1 MTAATKSP
9 GPLAGLKVIEMGT
22 LIAGPFCGRLLAE
35 FGAEVIK
42 IESPADSKSE
52 GGDPLRKWRKL
63 HDVGGEKTSL
73 WWYAQARNKK
83 SVTINLR
90 EKEGQDIVRKLA
102 AGADILVE
110 NFRPGTLEKWNLG
123 YDALAQMNPKLIM
136 VRLSG
141 FGQTGPYKDRVGFGA
156 IGESMGGMRYI
167 TGYPD
172 RAPVRV
178 GISIGDSLAAMYGVM
193 GALMALHHRHKT
205 GRGQM
210 VDVALYEAVFSMME
224 SMLPEFGMTGFV
236 RERTGASLP
245 GIVPSNTY
253 LCGDKQYVVI
263 GANGDA
269 IFKRMMLAIGR
280 NDLANDA
287 SLADNAGRTART
299 QELDDAIA
307 AWTGANTLDHVVTV
321 LEKAD
326 VPAGRIYSVA
336 DIVKDVQYQARGMI
350 ERHRLGEDVA
360 GNAGNND
367 EILLPGIVPK
377 LSETPGGTRWL
388 GAKLGAHTA
397 EVLREVGYDDV
408 AQAALKARGII

>member
-1 MTAATKSP
+1 MLDATNAM
-9 GPLAGLKVIEMGT
+9 PLDGLKVLEMGT

-42 IESPADSKSE
+42 IESPADARGE

-63 HDVGGEKTSL
+63 HEGTSL

-83 SVTINLR
+83 SVTVNLR

-102 AGADILVE
+102 LEADIIVE

-123 YDALAQMNPKLIM
+123 FDSLSQENPKLIM

-156 IGESMGGMRYI
+156 IGESMGGMRYL

-178 GISIGDSLAAMYGVM
+178 GISIGDSLAAMYGAM

-205 GRGQM
+205 GKGQM

-224 SMLPEFGMTGFV
+224 SMLPEFGMSGFV

-253 LCGDKQYVVI
+253 LCGDGQYVVI
-263 GANGDA
+263 GANGDS

-280 NDLANDA
+280 DDLANDPT
-287 SLADNAGRTART
+287 LVDNAGRTART
-299 QELDDAIA
+299 EVLDAAIG
-307 AWTGANTLDHVVTV
+307 AWTGANNLTQVLAV

-326 VPAGRIYSVA
+326 VPSGRIYSIA
-336 DIVKDVQYQARGMI
+336 DIVADMQYQARGMI
-350 ERHRLGEDVA
+350 EKHELGDNKDV
-360 GNAGNND
+360 
-367 EILLPGIVPK
+367 LLPGIVPK
-377 LSETPGGTRWL
+377 LSVTPGGTKWI
-388 GAKLGAHTA
+388 GPKLGAHTA
-397 EVLREVGYDDV
+397 EVLSGMGVDAV
-408 AQAALKARGII
+408 AQAELRGRGII

>member
-1 MTAATKSP
+1 MPDATKSM
-9 GPLAGLKVIEMGT
+9 PLDGLKVLEMGT

-42 IESPADSKSE
+42 IEPPADGKTD

-63 HDVGGEKTSL
+63 HEGTSL

-83 SVTINLR
+83 SVTVNLR
-90 EKEGQDIVRKLA
+90 EKEGQEIVRKLA
-102 AGADILVE
+102 LEADIIVE

-123 YDALAQMNPKLIM
+123 FESLSRGNPKLIM

-156 IGESMGGMRYI
+156 IGESMGGMRYL

-178 GISIGDSLAAMYGVM
+178 GISIGDSLAAMYGAM

-205 GRGQM
+205 GKGQV

-224 SMLPEFGMTGFV
+224 SMLPEFGMSGFV

-253 LCGDKQYVVI
+253 LCGDGQYVVI
-263 GANGDA
+263 GANGDS

-280 NDLANDA
+280 TDLANDGA
-287 SLADNAGRTART
+287 LADNAGRTKRT
-299 QELDDAIA
+299 EELDAAIA
-307 AWTGANTLDHVVTV
+307 AWTGANTLTDV
-321 LEKAD
+321 LAVLDKAD
-326 VPAGRIYSVA
+326 VPSGKIYSIA
-336 DIVKDVQYQARGMI
+336 DIVSDMQYQARGMI
-350 ERHRLGEDVA
+350 EKHELGDNKEVW
-360 GNAGNND
+360 
-367 EILLPGIVPK
+367 LPGIVPK
-377 LSETPGGTRWL
+377 LSETPGVTKWIGPT
-388 GAKLGAHTA
+388 LGAHTA
-397 EVLREVGYDDV
+397 EVLASIGYDV
-408 AQAALKARGII
+408 TAQSELKKRGII

>member
-1 MTAATKSP
+1 MPETTKSM
-9 GPLAGLKVIEMGT
+9 PLDGLKVLEMGT

-42 IESPADSKSE
+42 IESPADAKSE

-63 HDVGGEKTSL
+63 HEGTSL

-83 SVTINLR
+83 SVTVNLR

-102 AGADILVE
+102 LDADIIVE

-123 YDALAQMNPKLIM
+123 FESLSRDNPKLIM

-156 IGESMGGMRYI
+156 IGESMGGMRYL

-178 GISIGDSLAAMYGVM
+178 GISIGDSLAAMYGAM

-205 GRGQM
+205 GKGQM

-253 LCGDKQYVVI
+253 LCGDGQYVVI
-263 GANGDA
+263 GANGDS

-280 NDLANDA
+280 DDLANDA
-287 SLADNAGRTART
+287 ALADNAGRTRRT
-299 QELDDAIA
+299 GELDAAIA
-307 AWTGANTLDHVVTV
+307 TWTGANTLTDVLAV

-326 VPAGRIYSVA
+326 VPSGKIYSIA
-336 DIVKDVQYQARGMI
+336 DIVADMQYQARGMI
-350 ERHRLGEDVA
+350 EKHELGDNKEVW
-360 GNAGNND
+360 
-367 EILLPGIVPK
+367 LPGIVPK
-377 LSETPGGTRWL
+377 LSETPGGTKWI
-388 GAKLGAHTA
+388 GPKLGEHTA
-397 EVLREVGYDDV
+397 EVLTSIGVDV
-408 AQAALKARGII
+408 AAQDELKKRGII

>member
-1 MTAATKSP
+1 MTTATM
-9 GPLAGLKVIEMGT
+9 PLAGLKVVEMGT

-42 IESPADSKSE
+42 IETPADENGE

-63 HDVGGEKTSL
+63 HEGTSL

-83 SVTINLR
+83 SVTVNLR
-90 EKEGQDIVRKLA
+90 EQEGQEIVRKLILR
-102 AGADILVE
+102 ADILVE
-110 NFRPGTLEKWNLG
+110 NFRPGTLEKWNLS
-123 YDALAQMNPKLIM
+123 YESLAKENPRLIM

-178 GISIGDSLAAMYGVM
+178 GISIGDSLAAMYGAM
-193 GALMALHHRHKT
+193 GALMALHHRHSSGK
-205 GRGQM
+205 GQV

-224 SMLPEFGMTGFV
+224 SMLPEFGMSGFV

-253 LCGDKQYVVI
+253 LCGDSQFVVI

-280 NDLANDA
+280 ADLAGDV

-299 QELDDAIA
+299 QELDDAIS
-307 AWTGANTLDHVVTV
+307 AWTGANTLDHVLAV
-321 LEKAD
+321 LETAD
-326 VPAGRIYSVA
+326 VPSGRIYSIA
-336 DIVKDVQYQARGMI
+336 DIVKDLQYQARGMI
-350 ERHRLGEDVA
+350 ESHRLDDNGEL
-360 GNAGNND
+360 
-367 EILLPGIVPK
+367 LLPGIVPK
-377 LSETPGGTRWL
+377 LSATPGGTKWI
-388 GAKLGAHTA
+388 GPKLGEHTA
-397 EVLREVGYDDV
+397 EVLRGIGYDEA
-408 AQAALKARGII
+408 AQAGLRQRGII

>member
-1 MTAATKSP
+1 MTSNAM
-9 GPLAGLKVIEMGT
+9 PLAGLKVVEMGT

-42 IESPADSKSE
+42 IETPADE
-52 GGDPLRKWRKL
+52 DGDGGDPLRKWRKL
-63 HDVGGEKTSL
+63 HQGTSL

-83 SVTINLR
+83 SVTVNLR
-90 EKEGQDIVRKLA
+90 EKEGQEIVRKLA
-102 AGADILVE
+102 LEADILVE
-110 NFRPGTLEKWNLG
+110 NFRPGTLEKWNLS
-123 YDALAQMNPKLIM
+123 YESLAKENPKLIM

-178 GISIGDSLAAMYGVM
+178 GISIGDSLAAMYGAM
-193 GALMALHHRHKT
+193 GALMALHHRHT
-205 GRGQM
+205 SGRGQV

-224 SMLPEFGMTGFV
+224 SMLPEFGMSGFV

-253 LCGDKQYVVI
+253 LCGDGQFVVI

-269 IFKRMMLAIGR
+269 IFKRMMKGIGR
-280 NDLANDA
+280 DELANDP

-299 QELDDAIA
+299 EELDHAIS
-307 AWTGANTLDHVVTV
+307 AWTGAHTLDEV
-321 LEKAD
+321 LAVLAKAD
-326 VPAGRIYSVA
+326 VPSGRIYSIA
-336 DIVKDVQYQARGMI
+336 DIVKDLQYQARGMI
-350 ERHRLGEDVA
+350 ERHRLDDNGEL
-360 GNAGNND
+360 
-367 EILLPGIVPK
+367 LLPGIVPK
-377 LSETPGGTRWL
+377 LSETPGGTKWI
-388 GAKLGAHTA
+388 GPKLGEHTA
-397 EVLREVGYDDV
+397 EVLRSIGYDEA
-408 AQAALKARGII
+408 AQAGLRQRGII

>member
-1 MTAATKSP
+1 MPTQGATNAM
-9 GPLAGLKVIEMGT
+9 PLDGLKVLEMGT

-42 IESPADSKSE
+42 IESPADARGE

-63 HDVGGEKTSL
+63 HEGTSL

-102 AGADILVE
+102 LEADIIVE

-123 YDALAQMNPKLIM
+123 FDSLSKDNPKLIM

-156 IGESMGGMRYI
+156 IGESMGGMRYL

-178 GISIGDSLAAMYGVM
+178 GISIGDSLAAMYGAM

-205 GRGQM
+205 GKGQM

-224 SMLPEFGMTGFV
+224 SMLPEFGMSGFV

-253 LCGDKQYVVI
+253 LCGDGQYVVI
-263 GANGDA
+263 GANGDS

-280 NDLANDA
+280 ADLAHDVT
-287 SLADNAGRTART
+287 LADNAGRTRRT
-299 QELDDAIA
+299 EELDAAIS
-307 AWTGANTLDHVVTV
+307 AWTGANTLADILKV
-321 LEKAD
+321 LDKAD
-326 VPAGRIYSVA
+326 VPSGKIYSIA
-336 DIVKDVQYQARGMI
+336 DIVSDMQYQARGMI
-350 ERHRLGEDVA
+350 EKHELGDNKQVW
-360 GNAGNND
+360 
-367 EILLPGIVPK
+367 LPGIVPK
-377 LSETPGGTRWL
+377 LSATPGGTKWI
-388 GAKLGAHTA
+388 GPKLGEHTA
-397 EVLREVGYDDV
+397 EVLAGIGIDDV
-408 AQAALKARGII
+408 AQANLKRRGII

>member
-1 MTAATKSP
+1 MPDATKSM
-9 GPLAGLKVIEMGT
+9 PLDGLKVLEMGT

-42 IESPADSKSE
+42 IEAPADGKTA

-63 HDVGGEKTSL
+63 HDADGQKTSL

-83 SVTINLR
+83 SVTVNLR

-102 AGADILVE
+102 LEADIIVE

-123 YDALAQMNPKLIM
+123 FESLSRDNPKLIM

-156 IGESMGGMRYI
+156 IGESMGGMRYL

-178 GISIGDSLAAMYGVM
+178 GISIGDSLAAMYGAM

-205 GRGQM
+205 GKGQM

-253 LCGDKQYVVI
+253 LCGDGQYVVI
-263 GANGDA
+263 GANGDS
-269 IFKRMMLAIGR
+269 IFKRMMLAIDR
-280 NDLANDA
+280 ADLANDVG
-287 SLADNAGRTART
+287 LADNAGRTLRT
-299 QELDDAIA
+299 AELDAAIG
-307 AWTGANTLDHVVTV
+307 AWTGANNLTDV
-321 LEKAD
+321 LAVLAKAD
-326 VPAGRIYSVA
+326 VPSGKIYSIA
-336 DIVKDVQYQARGMI
+336 DIVADMQYQARGMI
-350 ERHRLGEDVA
+350 EKHELGDNKEVW
-360 GNAGNND
+360 
-367 EILLPGIVPK
+367 LPGIVPK
-377 LSETPGGTRWL
+377 LSETPGGTKWI
-388 GAKLGAHTA
+388 GPKLGEHTA
-397 EVLREVGYDDV
+397 KVLAGIGIDEM
-408 AQAALKARGII
+408 AQADLRRRGII

>member
-1 MTAATKSP
+1 MTNLKNT

-42 IESPADSKSE
+42 IEAPPDDKGE

-63 HDVGGEKTSL
+63 HDHDGEKTSL

-83 SVTINLR
+83 SVTVNLR
-90 EKEGQDIVRKLA
+90 EKEGQEIVRKLA
-102 AGADILVE
+102 ASADILVE

-123 YDALAQMNPKLIM
+123 YDALAAENPKLIM

-178 GISIGDSLAAMYGVM
+178 GISIGDSLAAMYGAM
-193 GALMALHHRHKT
+193 GALMALHHRHAT
-205 GRGQM
+205 GRGQV

-253 LCGDKQYVVI
+253 LCGDGQYIVI

-269 IFKRMMLAIGR
+269 IFKRMMRAIGR
-280 NDLANDA
+280 DDLANDA
-287 SLADNAGRTART
+287 TLADNAGRTART
-299 QELDDAIA
+299 QELDDAIS
-307 AWTGANTLDHVVTV
+307 AWTGANTLDAALAV

-326 VPAGRIYSVA
+326 VPAGRIYSIA
-336 DIVKDVQYQARGMI
+336 DIVNDMQFQARGMI
-350 ERHRLGEDVA
+350 ERHRLSD
-360 GNAGNND
+360 NA
-367 EILLPGIVPK
+367 EVMLPGVVPK
-377 LSETPGGTRWL
+377 LSETPGGTRWI
-388 GAKLGAHTA
+388 GPKLGAHTA
-397 EVLREVGYDDV
+397 EVLRDLGYDAD
-408 AQAALKARGII
+408 AQQQLKARGIT

>member
-1 MTAATKSP
+1 M
-9 GPLAGLKVIEMGT
+9 PLDGLKVLEMGT

-42 IESPADSKSE
+42 IESPADAKGD

-63 HDVGGEKTSL
+63 HDADGQKTSL

-102 AGADILVE
+102 LEADIIVE

-123 YDALAQMNPKLIM
+123 FEALSKENPKLIM

-156 IGESMGGMRYI
+156 IGESMGGMRYL

-178 GISIGDSLAAMYGVM
+178 GISIGDSLAAMYGAM

-205 GRGQM
+205 GKGQM

-224 SMLPEFGMTGFV
+224 SMLPEFGMSGFV

-253 LCGDKQYVVI
+253 LCGDGQYVVI
-263 GANGDA
+263 GANGDS

-280 NDLANDA
+280 DDLANDSA
-287 SLADNAGRTART
+287 LVDNAGRTART
-299 QELDDAIA
+299 AELDAAIG
-307 AWTGANTLDHVVTV
+307 AWTGANNLTQVLAV

-326 VPAGRIYSVA
+326 VPSGRIYSIA
-336 DIVKDVQYQARGMI
+336 DIVADMQYQARGMI
-350 ERHRLGEDVA
+350 EKHDLGDNEEV
-360 GNAGNND
+360 
-367 EILLPGIVPK
+367 LLPGIVPK
-377 LSETPGGTRWL
+377 LSVTPGGTKWI
-388 GAKLGAHTA
+388 GPKLGAHTA
-397 EVLREVGYDDV
+397 EVLSGIGVDEV
-408 AQAALKARGII
+408 AQADLKRRGII

>member
-1 MTAATKSP
+1 MPDATKTM
-9 GPLAGLKVIEMGT
+9 PLDGLKVLEMGT

-35 FGAEVIK
+35 FGADVIK
-42 IESPADSKSE
+42 IESPPGEKGD

-63 HDVGGEKTSL
+63 HEGTSL

-83 SVTINLR
+83 SVTVNLR
-90 EKEGQDIVRKLA
+90 EKEGQEIVRKLA
-102 AGADILVE
+102 LEADIIVE

-123 YDALAQMNPKLIM
+123 FESLSKENPRLIM

-141 FGQTGPYKDRVGFGA
+141 FGQTGPYRDRVGFGA
-156 IGESMGGMRYI
+156 IGESMGGMRYL

-178 GISIGDSLAAMYGVM
+178 GISIGDSLAAMYGAM

-224 SMLPEFGMTGFV
+224 SMLPEFGMSGFV

-253 LCGDKQYVVI
+253 LCGDGQYVVI
-263 GANGDA
+263 GANGDS

-280 NDLANDA
+280 ADLANDA
-287 SLADNAGRTART
+287 TLADNAGRTART
-299 QELDDAIA
+299 DELDTAIG
-307 AWTGANTLDHVVTV
+307 AWTGANTLPHV
-321 LEKAD
+321 LEVLDKAD
-326 VPAGRIYSVA
+326 VPSGRIYSIA
-336 DIVKDVQYQARGMI
+336 DIVADMQYQARGMI
-350 ERHRLGEDVA
+350 EKHKLGDNKEVW
-360 GNAGNND
+360 
-367 EILLPGIVPK
+367 LPGIVPK
-377 LSETPGGTRWL
+377 LSETPGGTKWIGPTL
-388 GAKLGAHTA
+388 GEHTA
-397 EVLREVGYDDV
+397 EVLSGIGYDIA
-408 AQAALKARGII
+408 AQNDLKKSGVI